1 VVVLDIADPKAPR
14 EVFRLDTPDGFAPHW
29 MGKDPAGN
37 RLIMGA
43 ELGGEQGFYVL
54 RIDESSGRIEYDPDF
69 ADYRSDSWR
78 NLFRSKSTGYISL
91 DRDEWPH
98 GATGT
103 AWGHAA
109 VFFDGR

>member
-1 VVVLDIADPKAPR
+1 
-14 EVFRLDTPDGFAPHW
+14 

-98 GATGT
+98 GSTGT